1 MSIVRNSLYARSNK
15 NFGLILQARIKDAH
29 MAVTEAAYEASK
41 PALPTE
47 GDEDFSA
54 MVRYMERLNVQFRE
68 KRIGCLA
75 LKPIDRKT
83 LLLIAA

>member
-54 MVRYMERLNVQFRE
+54 MVRYMERLNVGSNSARSVLDGRQPASR
-68 KRIGCLA
+68 
-75 LKPIDRKT
+75 
-83 LLLIAA
+83 